1 MLYRIKKDPS
11 SCEEPS
17 ERGERERKRLEDET
31 GSFQDR
37 WGIVEIYKREDRR
50 IPNSGEALPEN
61 IYQLFEEDFL
71 QIKMLDG
78 NQSSSRHKHILD
90 KMVLKKY
97 FSNSSLGVGI
107 KINGE

>member
-1 MLYRIKKDPS
+1 MLYYPLFYKFLLFPS

-50 IPNSGEALPEN
+50 IPNSGEALLEN

-90 KMVLKKY
+90 KMV
-97 FSNSSLGVGI
+97 
-107 KINGE
+107 